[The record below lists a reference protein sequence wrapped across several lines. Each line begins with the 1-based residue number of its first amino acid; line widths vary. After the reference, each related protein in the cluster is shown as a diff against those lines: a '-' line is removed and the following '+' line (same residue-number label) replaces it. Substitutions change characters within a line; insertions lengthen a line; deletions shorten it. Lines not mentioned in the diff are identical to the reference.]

1 MKKHNII
8 IVYKYFHRRAVMQ
21 FITAISRFILPAIT
35 LIIIIKCILSLWLGH
50 PKEKTYGYIID
61 MLSGERYGLNM
72 WETSIGRGA
81 SCDIT
86 LSYDNVART
95 HAVFTRRID
104 GWYIHNI
111 NYVRS
116 RKKDGADSSRSG
128 RKNSSGIIKI
138 NGTRVEAKATVA
150 DGDII
155 TLGNIRLRFEVADDP
170 VQKVGKRKKKSG
182 KQTPPSAKAEA
193 PLYDIDR
200 HSEESGSYTV
210 EAPSRSSHK
219 SKSSQPKII
228 NKDTGEAFILCGN
241 EVTVGKGR
249 CDIRLSSNQVAKKHA
264 LLILYE
270 DGWAIKDCSG
280 NKGTYL
286 NGKLITSP
294 QLLFSGDV
302 IALGDERLFYEGGR
316 Q

>member
-1 MKKHNII
+1 
-8 IVYKYFHRRAVMQ
+8 MQ

-61 MLSGERYGLNM
+61 MVKGERYALNM

-111 NYVRS
+111 NYVKWKRLAELEGKISRSS
-116 RKKDGADSSRSG
+116 RKNTSS
-128 RKNSSGIIKI
+128 IIKV
-138 NGTRVEAKATVA
+138 NGTRVEDKATVS

-170 VQKVGKRKKKSG
+170 VQKVGKRKKKNQE
-182 KQTPPSAKAEA
+182 KAVSAPAREM
-193 PLYDIDR
+193 PVYDIDR
-200 HSEESGSYTV
+200 KQTESGSYTV
-210 EAPSRSSHK
+210 ETPEKRTAPR
-219 SKSSQPKII
+219 KSSQPKII

-241 EVTVGKGR
+241 EVSIGKGR
-249 CDIRLSSNQVAKKHA
+249 CDIKLSSRRAANKHA

-270 DGWAIKDCSG
+270 DGWAISDCSG
-280 NKGTYL
+280 GKGTML
-286 NGKLITSP
+286 NGKLVTSP

-302 IALGDERLFYEGGR
+302 IAIGDERLFYEGGR
-316 Q
+316 R

>member
-1 MKKHNII
+1 MII
-8 IVYKYFHRRAVMQ
+8 MYHYFSKRRTVMQ
-21 FITAISRFILPAIT
+21 FITAVSRFILPAIT

-61 MLSGERYGLNM
+61 MIKGERYALNM

-104 GWYIHNI
+104 GWYIHDI
-111 NYVRS
+111 NYVKWKKLAELEGRLSRSS
-116 RKKDGADSSRSG
+116 RKNTSS
-128 RKNSSGIIKI
+128 IIKV
-138 NGTRVEAKATVA
+138 NGVKVEDKATVS

-155 TLGNIRLRFEVADDP
+155 TLGNVRLRFEVADDP
-170 VQKVGKRKKKSG
+170 VQRAGRRKKKNKAPVPLPV
-182 KQTPPSAKAEA
+182 KQDT

-200 HSEESGSYTV
+200 HQEESGSYTV
-210 EAPSRSSHK
+210 EAPEKHTAPK
-219 SKSSQPKII
+219 KTSQPRII

-241 EVTVGKGR
+241 EVTIGKGR
-249 CDIRLSSNQVAKKHA
+249 CDIRLSSRHAAKKHA

-270 DGWAIKDCSG
+270 DGWAISDCSG
-280 NKGTYL
+280 KKGTML

-302 IALGDERLFYEGGR
+302 IAIGDERLFYEGGR
-316 Q
+316 R

>member
-1 MKKHNII
+1 
-8 IVYKYFHRRAVMQ
+8 MQ
-21 FITAISRFILPAIT
+21 FITAVSRFILPAIT

-61 MLSGERYGLNM
+61 MLNGERYALNM
-72 WETSIGRGA
+72 WETSIGRGS

-86 LSYDNVART
+86 LTYDNVARN

-111 NYVRS
+111 NYVKWKKLAELEGKISRSS
-116 RKKDGADSSRSG
+116 RKNTSS
-128 RKNSSGIIKI
+128 IIKV
-138 NGTRVEAKATVA
+138 NGTKVEDKSTVS

-155 TLGNIRLRFEVADDP
+155 TLGNVRLRFEVADDP
-170 VQKVGKRKKKSG
+170 VQKVGKKRKKGKNNNPVPVKSDM
-182 KQTPPSAKAEA
+182 

-200 HSEESGSYTV
+200 QYEENGSYTV
-210 EAPSRSSHK
+210 ETPEKAVPK
-219 SKSSQPKII
+219 QKSSQPKIV

-241 EVTVGKGR
+241 EVTIGKGR
-249 CDIRLSSNQVAKKHA
+249 CDIKLSSRHAAKKHA

-270 DGWAIKDCSG
+270 DGWAISDCSG
-280 NKGTYL
+280 KKGTYL

-302 IALGDERLFYEGGR
+302 IAIGDERLFYEGGR
-316 Q
+316 R

>member
-1 MKKHNII
+1 
-8 IVYKYFHRRAVMQ
+8 MQ
-21 FITAISRFILPAIT
+21 FVTAISRYILPAIT

-61 MLSGERYGLNM
+61 MVKGERYALNM
-72 WETSIGRGA
+72 WETSIGRGT

-111 NYVRS
+111 NYVKWKKLAELEGKISRSS
-116 RKKDGADSSRSG
+116 RKNTSS
-128 RKNSSGIIKI
+128 IIKV
-138 NGTRVEAKATVA
+138 NGTRVEDKATVS

-170 VQKVGKRKKKSG
+170 VQKAGRKKKKSRDKTVAPP
-182 KQTPPSAKAEA
+182 KQEM

-200 HSEESGSYTV
+200 KREESGSYTV
-210 EAPSRSSHK
+210 ETPVKHTAPRK
-219 SKSSQPKII
+219 STQPKII

-241 EVTVGKGR
+241 EVTIGKSR
-249 CDIRLSSNQVAKKHA
+249 CDIKLSSRRAANKHA

-270 DGWAIKDCSG
+270 DGWALSDCSG
-280 NKGTYL
+280 GKGTML

-294 QLLFSGDV
+294 QLLFSGDI
-302 IALGDERLFYEGGR
+302 IAIGDERLFYEGGR
-316 Q
+316 R

>member
-1 MKKHNII
+1 
-8 IVYKYFHRRAVMQ
+8 MQ

-61 MLSGERYGLNM
+61 MINGERYALNM

-104 GWYIHNI
+104 GWYIHNV
-111 NYVRS
+111 NYVKWKKLAELEGKLSRSS
-116 RKKDGADSSRSG
+116 RKNTSS
-128 RKNSSGIIKI
+128 IIKI
-138 NGTRVEAKATVA
+138 NGTKVEDKSTVA

-155 TLGNIRLRFEVADDP
+155 TLGNVRVRFEVADDP
-170 VQKVGKRKKKSG
+170 VQKVGKKKKE
-182 KQTPPSAKAEA
+182 KNKAESPKRQDA
-193 PLYDIDR
+193 PVYDIDR
-200 HSEESGSYTV
+200 HNEESGSYTV
-210 EAPSRSSHK
+210 ETPQKPSGAK
-219 SKSSQPKII
+219 KSSQPKII

-241 EVTVGKGR
+241 EVTIGKGR
-249 CDIRLSSNQVAKKHA
+249 CDIKLSSRHAASKHA
-264 LLILYE
+264 ILILYE
-270 DGWAIKDCSG
+270 DGWAVSDCSG
-280 NKGTYL
+280 KKGTYL
-286 NGKLITSP
+286 NGKIITSP

-302 IALGDERLFYEGGR
+302 IAIGDERLFFEGGR

>member
-1 MKKHNII
+1 
-8 IVYKYFHRRAVMQ
+8 MQ
-21 FITAISRFILPAIT
+21 FITAVSRFILPAIT

-61 MLSGERYGLNM
+61 MVKGERYALNM

-104 GWYIHNI
+104 GWYIHNV
-111 NYVRS
+111 NYVRWKRLSELEGKFSRSS
-116 RKKDGADSSRSG
+116 RKNTSS
-128 RKNSSGIIKI
+128 IIRV
-138 NGTRVEAKATVA
+138 NGTKVEDKATVS

-170 VQKVGKRKKKSG
+170 VQKVGKRKKKSRE
-182 KQTPPSAKAEA
+182 KASPAPVQQEM

-200 HSEESGSYTV
+200 KQNESGSYTV
-210 EAPSRSSHK
+210 ETPEKHSGSR
-219 SKSSQPKII
+219 KSSQPRII

-241 EVTVGKGR
+241 EVTIGKGR
-249 CDIRLSSNQVAKKHA
+249 CDIRLSSRRAASKHA

-270 DGWAIKDCSG
+270 DGWAISDCSG
-280 NKGTYL
+280 SKGTML

-302 IALGDERLFYEGGR
+302 IAIGDERLFYEGGR
-316 Q
+316 R

>member
-1 MKKHNII
+1 MH
-8 IVYKYFHRRAVMQ
+8 
-21 FITAISRFILPAIT
+21 FITAASRVILPAIT

-61 MLSGERYGLNM
+61 MLSGERYALNM

-81 SCDIT
+81 TCDIT

-111 NYVRS
+111 NYVRRKKSEGAAAS
-116 RKKDGADSSRSG
+116 RKGA
-128 RKNSSGIIKI
+128 SGIIKI
-138 NGTRVEAKATVA
+138 NGTRVEEKATVS

-155 TLGNIRLRFEVADDP
+155 TLGNVRLRFEVADDP
-170 VQKVGKRKKKSG
+170 VQKVGRRKKKKDG
-182 KQTPPSAKAEA
+182 KA
-193 PLYDIDR
+193 PAPVQPHATVYDIDR
-200 HSEESGSYTV
+200 QNSIYEENGSYTV
-210 EAPSRSSHK
+210 ETPSARSTSRK
-219 SKSSQPKII
+219 YSQPKIV
-228 NKDTGEAFILCGN
+228 NRDTGEAFILCGN
-241 EVTVGKGR
+241 EVSIGKSR
-249 CDIRLSSNQVAKKHA
+249 CDIKLTSRQAAKKHA

-270 DGWAIKDCSG
+270 DGWAVKDCSG
-280 NKGTYL
+280 KGTYL
-286 NGKLITSP
+286 NGNIITSP

-302 IALGDERLFYEGGR
+302 IAIGDERLFYEGGR

>member
-1 MKKHNII
+1 MH
-8 IVYKYFHRRAVMQ
+8 
-21 FITAISRFILPAIT
+21 FITAASRLILPAIT
-35 LIIIIKCILSLWLGH
+35 LIITVRCILSLWLGH

-61 MLSGERYGLNM
+61 MIKGERYALNM

-86 LSYDNVART
+86 LTYDNVART

-111 NYVRS
+111 NYVKWKKLAELEGKISRSS
-116 RKKDGADSSRSG
+116 RKNTSS
-128 RKNSSGIIKI
+128 IIKV
-138 NGTRVEAKATVA
+138 NGVKVEDKATVS

-155 TLGNIRLRFEVADDP
+155 TLGNVRLRFEVADDP
-170 VQKVGKRKKKSG
+170 VQKVGKRKKKS
-182 KQTPPSAKAEA
+182 KASSTPPTQEM

-200 HSEESGSYTV
+200 QRPDMQESGSYTV
-210 EAPSRSSHK
+210 ETPSGHSSAR
-219 SKSSQPKII
+219 KSSQPKII

-241 EVTVGKGR
+241 EVTVGRGR
-249 CDIRLSSNQVAKKHA
+249 CDIRLSSRHAAKKHA

-270 DGWAIKDCSG
+270 DGWAISDCSG
-280 NKGTYL
+280 KKGTLL
-286 NGKLITSP
+286 NGKPVTSP

-302 IALGDERLFYEGGR
+302 IAIGDERLFYEGGR
-316 Q
+316 R

>member
-1 MKKHNII
+1 
-8 IVYKYFHRRAVMQ
+8 MQ
-21 FITAISRFILPAIT
+21 FITAVSRFILPVIT
-35 LIIIIKCILSLWLGH
+35 LIILIKCILSLWLGH

-61 MLSGERYGLNM
+61 MINGERYALNM
-72 WETSIGRGA
+72 WETSIGRGS

-111 NYVRS
+111 NYVKW
-116 RKKDGADSSRSG
+116 KKLAELEGRLSRSN
-128 RKNSSGIIKI
+128 RKNTSSIIKI
-138 NGTRVEAKATVA
+138 NGTRVEDKATVS

-155 TLGNIRLRFEVADDP
+155 TLGNVRLRFEVADDP
-170 VQKVGKRKKKSG
+170 VQKVGKKKKKSASA
-182 KQTPPSAKAEA
+182 PSPVKHDY
-193 PLYDIDR
+193 PQYDIDR
-200 HSEESGSYTV
+200 HYEEVGSYTV
-210 EAPSRSSHK
+210 ETPGKQSTK
-219 SKSSQPKII
+219 KKSSQPRII

-241 EVTVGKGR
+241 EVTIGKGR
-249 CDIRLSSNQVAKKHA
+249 CDIKLSSRHAAKKHA

-270 DGWAIKDCSG
+270 DGWAVSDCSG
-280 NKGTYL
+280 KKGTYL

-302 IALGDERLFYEGGR
+302 IAIGDERLFYEGGR
-316 Q
+316 R

>member
-1 MKKHNII
+1 
-8 IVYKYFHRRAVMQ
+8 MQ
-21 FITAISRFILPAIT
+21 FITAVSRFILPVIT
-35 LIIIIKCILSLWLGH
+35 LIILIKCILSLWLGH

-61 MLSGERYGLNM
+61 MINGERYALNM

-111 NYVRS
+111 NYVRWKKLAELEGRISRSS
-116 RKKDGADSSRSG
+116 RKNTSS
-128 RKNSSGIIKI
+128 IIKI
-138 NGTRVEAKATVA
+138 NGTRVEDKATVS

-155 TLGNIRLRFEVADDP
+155 TLGNVRLRFEVADDP
-170 VQKVGKRKKKSG
+170 VQKVGKRKKKSASAPVPV
-182 KQTPPSAKAEA
+182 KQDSTR
-193 PLYDIDR
+193 YDIDR
-200 HSEESGSYTV
+200 HYEEVGSYTV
-210 EAPSRSSHK
+210 ETPEKQSVKKK
-219 SKSSQPKII
+219 STQPKII

-241 EVTVGKGR
+241 EVTIGKGR
-249 CDIRLSSNQVAKKHA
+249 CDIKLSSRHAAKKHA

-270 DGWAIKDCSG
+270 DGWAVSDCSG
-280 NKGTYL
+280 KKGTYL

-302 IALGDERLFYEGGR
+302 IAIGDERLFYEGGR
-316 Q
+316 R

>member
-1 MKKHNII
+1 
-8 IVYKYFHRRAVMQ
+8 MQ

-61 MLSGERYGLNM
+61 MINGERYALNM

-104 GWYIHNI
+104 GWYIHNV
-111 NYVRS
+111 NYVKWKKLAELEGKLSRSS
-116 RKKDGADSSRSG
+116 RKNTSS
-128 RKNSSGIIKI
+128 IIKI
-138 NGTRVEAKATVA
+138 NGTKVEDKSTVA

-155 TLGNIRLRFEVADDP
+155 TLGNVRLRFEVADDP
-170 VQKVGKRKKKSG
+170 VQKVGKKKK
-182 KQTPPSAKAEA
+182 KEKNKAESPKRQDA
-193 PLYDIDR
+193 PVYDIDR
-200 HSEESGSYTV
+200 HNEESGSYTV
-210 EAPSRSSHK
+210 ETPQKPSGAK
-219 SKSSQPKII
+219 KSSQPKII

-241 EVTVGKGR
+241 EVTIGKGR
-249 CDIRLSSNQVAKKHA
+249 CDIKLSSRHAASKHA
-264 LLILYE
+264 ILILYE
-270 DGWAIKDCSG
+270 DGWAVSDCSG
-280 NKGTYL
+280 KKGTYL
-286 NGKLITSP
+286 NGKIITSP

-302 IALGDERLFYEGGR
+302 IAIGDERLFFEGGR

>member
-1 MKKHNII
+1 MH
-8 IVYKYFHRRAVMQ
+8 

-35 LIIIIKCILSLWLGH
+35 LIITVRCILSLWLGH

-61 MLSGERYGLNM
+61 MLKGERYALNM

-86 LSYDNVART
+86 LTYDNVART

-111 NYVRS
+111 NYVRWKRLAELEGRLSRSS
-116 RKKDGADSSRSG
+116 RKSTSS
-128 RKNSSGIIKI
+128 IIKV
-138 NGTRVEAKATVA
+138 NGVKVEDKATVS

-155 TLGNIRLRFEVADDP
+155 TLGNVRLRFEVADDP
-170 VQKVGKRKKKSG
+170 VQKVGKRRKKNKAA
-182 KQTPPSAKAEA
+182 PSAPAAQET

-200 HSEESGSYTV
+200 QRAQAEESGSYTV
-210 EAPSRSSHK
+210 EAPSKSSVAR
-219 SKSSQPKII
+219 KSSQPKIV
-228 NKDTGEAFILCGN
+228 NRDTGEAFILCGN

-249 CDIRLSSNQVAKKHA
+249 CDIRLSSRHAAKKHA

-270 DGWAIKDCSG
+270 DGWAVSDCSG
-280 NKGTYL
+280 KKGTYL

-302 IALGDERLFYEGGR
+302 IAIGDERLFYEGGR
-316 Q
+316 R

>member
-1 MKKHNII
+1 
-8 IVYKYFHRRAVMQ
+8 MQ
-21 FITAISRFILPAIT
+21 FITAISRFILPVIT

-61 MLSGERYGLNM
+61 MLKGERYALNM

-86 LSYDNVART
+86 LTYDNVART

-111 NYVRS
+111 NYVKWKRLAELEGKISRSS
-116 RKKDGADSSRSG
+116 RKNTSS
-128 RKNSSGIIKI
+128 IIRV
-138 NGTRVEAKATVA
+138 NGTKVEDKATVS

-155 TLGNIRLRFEVADDP
+155 TLGNVRLRFEVADDP
-170 VQKVGKRKKKSG
+170 VQKVGKRKKKS
-182 KQTPPSAKAEA
+182 KDKAVPP
-193 PLYDIDR
+193 PRQDMPVYDIDR
-200 HSEESGSYTV
+200 HREENGSYTV
-210 EAPSRSSHK
+210 ETPEKRTAPR
-219 SKSSQPKII
+219 KSSQPKII

-241 EVTVGKGR
+241 EVSIGKGR
-249 CDIRLSSNQVAKKHA
+249 CDIKLSSRHAASKHA

-270 DGWAIKDCSG
+270 DGWAISDCSG
-280 NKGTYL
+280 NKGTML

-302 IALGDERLFYEGGR
+302 IAIGDERLFYEGGR
-316 Q
+316 R

>member
-1 MKKHNII
+1 
-8 IVYKYFHRRAVMQ
+8 MQ
-21 FITAISRFILPAIT
+21 FVTAISRYILPAIT

-61 MLSGERYGLNM
+61 MVKGERYALNM
-72 WETSIGRGA
+72 WETSIGRGT

-111 NYVRS
+111 NYVKWKKLAELEGKISRSS
-116 RKKDGADSSRSG
+116 RKNTSS
-128 RKNSSGIIKI
+128 IIKV
-138 NGTRVEAKATVA
+138 NGTRVEDKATVS

-170 VQKVGKRKKKSG
+170 VQKAGRKKKKSRDKTVAPP
-182 KQTPPSAKAEA
+182 KQEM

-200 HSEESGSYTV
+200 KREESGSYTV
-210 EAPSRSSHK
+210 ETPAKHTAPRK
-219 SKSSQPKII
+219 STQPKII

-241 EVTVGKGR
+241 EVTIGKGR
-249 CDIRLSSNQVAKKHA
+249 CDIKLSSRRAANKHA

-270 DGWAIKDCSG
+270 DGWALSDCSG
-280 NKGTYL
+280 GKGTML

-294 QLLFSGDV
+294 QLLFSGDI
-302 IALGDERLFYEGGR
+302 IAIGDERLFYEGGR
-316 Q
+316 R